1 MITMNKM
8 LANCNIAVIVFWR
21 LDINN
26 LDSAL
31 SYFNTLNGDV
41 SVVLIQITI
50 NVGHQKYIPTRTHN
64 RWGIILGMNKNYTTH
79 LLTLTTRT
87 QTKNVWYDKLCSK
100 NFKRKFVVRKLCVHG
115 QLGRKFA
122 MTNFQKNCAQ
132 FAANLRSQI

>member
-64 RWGIILGMNKNYTTH
+64 RWGIIWWSIIYFNPFYLS
-79 LLTLTTRT
+79 LLHISEPTRP
-87 QTKNVWYDKLCSK
+87 Y
-100 NFKRKFVVRKLCVHG
+100 
-115 QLGRKFA
+115 
-122 MTNFQKNCAQ
+122 
-132 FAANLRSQI
+132 